1 MAISQTRRSHSGQ
14 AFFAAVLTLGLSACA
29 GPGKKD
35 ALRIAEIRRAIEL
48 PISPDNSSAPFTLAQ
63 LIERA
68 KLVATAESRADII
81 GLTALSDI
89 DDQAALSMPSVA
101 LSADVGHSSFLR
113 REGQG
118 DLIGLRPTI
127 NWDFIR
133 LFQRKRL
140 TALRTST
147 ERIATLERSSARDNI
162 EIETVRRFGAL
173 VLALNRQQAALA
185 HRNLQRLEAAVSS
198 NQQPEQDAALI
209 ENELSRATQAVAKAE
224 MDLRT
229 FCKLGSTASF
239 DLTLPIYQSVT
250 PETLGVYIDRV
261 LKNSALMD
269 VEASKLELREGQL
282 RGQQVERWNGMSLGT
297 SLGNVANL
305 FRASPL
311 FLLSY
316 TYKLLDQGAQRRQ
329 ELRAQANVILA
340 KLDQRELSDR
350 LAFSA
355 GQIWLHFY
363 DLEGETRAAEAAV
376 KTAEQRA
383 RIASEQ
389 YRSHAIDTATYVA
402 FNKQLIDSG
411 SVLASKRVETLLAT
425 TELKLLA
432 KPKLEVARQ

>member
-1 MAISQTRRSHSGQ
+1 MNISQTRRSHRGQ
-14 AFFAAVLTLGLSACA
+14 ALFAVFTLVLSACA
-29 GPGKKD
+29 GPGKQD

-48 PISPDNSSAPFTLAQ
+48 PIPPDNSSAPFTLAQ

-68 KLVATAESRADII
+68 KLVTTAESRAEVI
-81 GLTALSDI
+81 GLAALSDI
-89 DDQAALSMPSVA
+89 DDQVALSMPSVA
-101 LSADVGHSSFLR
+101 LSADVGRSSFLR

-118 DLIGLRPTI
+118 DSIGLRPTI
-127 NWDFIR
+127 NWEFVR

-140 TALRTST
+140 AALRTST
-147 ERIATLERSSARDNI
+147 ESIAALERSSARDNI

-173 VLALNRQQAALA
+173 VLALNRQQVALA
-185 HRNLQRLEAAVSS
+185 HRNFQKLGDVVSS
-198 NQQPEQDAALI
+198 KQEPEQDAALI

-239 DLTLPIYQSVT
+239 DLTVPINQSVT
-250 PETLGVYIDRV
+250 PETLGGYIDRV
-261 LKNSALMD
+261 LKNSASMD
-269 VEASKLELREGQL
+269 VEALKLELREGEL
-282 RGQQVERWNGMSLGT
+282 RGQQTERWNGLSLGT

-305 FRASPL
+305 FSASPL

-316 TYKLLDQGAQRRQ
+316 TYKLLDQGAQRRK

-355 GQIWLHFY
+355 GQIWLHVY

-376 KTAEQRA
+376 KTAEERA
-383 RIASEQ
+383 RIAREQ
-389 YRSHAIDTATYVA
+389 YRAHAIDPATYVA
-402 FNKQLIDSG
+402 FNRQLTDAAA
-411 SVLASKRVETLLAT
+411 VLATKRVEALLAT

-432 KPKLEVARQ
+432 EPKLEVARQ